1 MRSTRDSQYVFA
13 KLALLPLTDLL
24 DTWPFIAMCM
34 LVRYWQG
41 IDTVFFFFDKLY
53 SAAACRCLSEYINRL
68 ANPSVQGSSVC
79 WPPGSLPFAGIEA
92 FSLAKSFHL
101 RLYLTKMAITE
112 WFKGSTMTLDTL
124 LLYVYSW
131 KLAAHHMNFK
141 QIKGEKQRLNGKVK
155 GSTLRAHSWASVVNT
170 LTDTVLMIRL
180 LFLVQLYFVSS
191 QIILWKCSF

>member
-41 IDTVFFFFDKLY
+41 IDTVCFFLIN
-53 SAAACRCLSEYINRL
+53 CTVLLLSEYINRL

-124 LLYVYSW
+124 FLYVYSW

>member
-41 IDTVFFFFDKLY
+41 IDTVCFFLIN
-53 SAAACRCLSEYINRL
+53 CTVLLLSEYINRL

-79 WPPGSLPFAGIEA
+79 WPPGFLPFAGIEA
-92 FSLAKSFHL
+92 FSLAKSLHL

>member
-41 IDTVFFFFDKLY
+41 IDTVCFFLIN
-53 SAAACRCLSEYINRL
+53 CTVLLLSEYINCL

-124 LLYVYSW
+124 FLYVYSW